1 MLIGFLSTGR
11 FPLLQIRSPLRA
23 WSAASL
29 IAQSARRGTFAVLC
43 QHHGISTDNS
53 AQPTLLVVHP
63 KQKSSALLQEALR
76 LAESYAGAACPH
88 IKAGPARHH
97 SITPSTYFGPGVV
110 QNIQDS
116 CTAYEPSK
124 VFVNAALTPVQ
135 QRNLEVAVGVPV
147 LDRVGLIID
156 IFAQRARTREARLQ
170 VELASLEY
178 RSSRLVRVLDTA
190 TGQRLGFGVDGAT
203 EVVSARERGRSGS
216 TSGGLGG
223 AGGGGQSEIQLQRQ
237 RVVARRKALQR
248 KLSEVQRT
256 REVQRAGRRRSGKP
270 VLAVVGY
277 TNAGKSSLLQAL
289 TRKDSGVEDRLF
301 ATLDPALRRVHLP
314 SGREAILSDTV
325 GFISDLP
332 HQLVNAFK
340 ATLEEVCEAD
350 LLLHVLDASSPD
362 VQQQR
367 SAVLQV
373 LRDLGI
379 SEARLQNSLVEVW
392 NKTDLLPPCL
402 AAAAVTDTDTAAAAE
417 KLGPTDDDIPV
428 GVPSDA
434 AASDNT
440 MQAESHTVQAAAQQ
454 PPLPR
459 LPSAPLLEQDAS
471 GLPSGQQTA
480 HPLMQQASL
489 PQQASDIQPV
499 QSHLPDQAAAN
510 QHSQQPHPEPQQA
523 QEAPSMQQ
531 QQQHSGASEEPQSS
545 TEAAAVSPVGLKQ
558 QTGESSGSAHQNA
571 GPVAVFTSAVT
582 GAGLKELLLQMEH
595 KISVKCATRELAD
608 GTARLGPRLLTNTII
623 GPANKHRTAR
633 WRGLGEWESSLTQSL
648 RDQSTSASCHLVPS
662 LKPPLKSQQ
671 TRHAALVCW

>member
-11 FPLLQIRSPLRA
+11 FSLLQIRSPLRA
-23 WSAASL
+23 LSAASL
-29 IAQSARRGTFAVLC
+29 IAQSARPGTFTVLC
-43 QHHGISTDNS
+43 QHHGISTEYA
-53 AQPTLLVVHP
+53 AQSKLLVVHP
-63 KQKSSALLQEALR
+63 KQKSPALLQEALR
-76 LAESYAGAACPH
+76 LAETYAGSACPH
-88 IKAGPARHH
+88 IRAGPARHH

-147 LDRVGLIID
+147 LDRVGVIID

-170 VELASLEY
+170 VELAALEY

-216 TSGGLGG
+216 SSGGLGG

-289 TRKDSGVEDRLF
+289 TRKDTGVEDRLF

-367 SAVLQV
+367 RAVLKV

-392 NKTDLLPPCL
+392 NKTDLLPPRL
-402 AAAAVTDTDTAAAAE
+402 VAAAVTSRHTAAAAE
-417 KLGPTDDDIPV
+417 KLGQSDDDSPD
-428 GVPSDA
+428 GTPSVA
-434 AASDNT
+434 VASDST

-454 PPLPR
+454 PQPPR
-459 LPSAPLLEQDAS
+459 LPSAPFLEQDAS
-471 GLPSGQQTA
+471 GIPSGQQVAEPALQET
-480 HPLMQQASL
+480 SL
-489 PQQASDIQPV
+489 PLQASDSQTAQLDLRV
-499 QSHLPDQAAAN
+499 QTAAS
-510 QHSQQPHPEPQQA
+510 QLSQQPHHETQQS

-531 QQQHSGASEEPQSS
+531 QHSGTSDVVQS
-545 TEAAAVSPVGLKQ
+545 TTQAAAVSAVGLKQ
-558 QTGESSGSAHQNA
+558 QTTESSGSAHESD

-582 GAGLKELLLQMEH
+582 GAGLKDLLLQVEH

-662 LKPPLKSQQ
+662 LEPLKFQQ
-671 TRHAALVCW
+671 T